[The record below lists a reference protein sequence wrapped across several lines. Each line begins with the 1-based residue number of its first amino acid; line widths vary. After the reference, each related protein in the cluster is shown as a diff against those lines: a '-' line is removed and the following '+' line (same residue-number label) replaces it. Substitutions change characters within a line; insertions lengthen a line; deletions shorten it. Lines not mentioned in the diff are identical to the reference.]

1 MNADPGVPPVTNADP
16 GVPPEPA
23 DEAETLWAQA
33 KQRIMEMNPTV
44 YFYVKDTR
52 GAAIRDG
59 VLTVEFPAAQE
70 SMLNGMRAARNLQI
84 AKNAIEAV
92 RPQTELSFRLAA
104 LANENEEKLKELFG
118 SSLTIK

>member
-1 MNADPGVPPVTNADP
+1 M
-16 GVPPEPA
+16 
-23 DEAETLWAQA
+23 
-33 KQRIMEMNPTV
+33 V
-44 YFYVKDTR
+44 YFYVKETR
-52 GAAIRDG
+52 GTALRDG

-92 RPQTELSFRLAA
+92 RPKTELSFRLAA
-104 LANENEEKLKELFG
+104 LANENEEKLKALFG